1 MSNDRIKALLT
12 RYLGGQ
18 SPIPQPV
25 DVTKRAQDLISAID
39 AGGLPLNPF
48 IVNDIGRQLGLDV
61 AVDAP
66 MMDTIARIRKSLGMT

>member
-18 SPIPQPV
+18 SPIPKAI
-25 DVTKRAQDLISAID
+25 DTTKRAKDLIAAID

-48 IVNDIGRQLGLDV
+48 IVNDIGRQLGLEV
-61 AVDAP
+61 AIDAH
-66 MMDTIARIRKSLGMT
+66 MMDTIARIRKTLESS

>member
-18 SPIPQPV
+18 SPSPKPV
-25 DVTKRAQDLISAID
+25 EITKRAKDLIAAID

-48 IVNDIGRQLGLDV
+48 IVNDIGRHLGLDV
-61 AVDAP
+61 ATDAP
-66 MMDTIARIRKSLGMT
+66 MMDTIARIRKSLESS

>member
-18 SPIPQPV
+18 SPIPKPV
-25 DVTKRAQDLISAID
+25 DVTQRAKDLIDAID

-61 AVDAP
+61 ATDAP
-66 MMDTIARIRKSLGMT
+66 MMDTIARIRKTLGST

>member
-18 SPIPQPV
+18 PPISQPV
-25 DVTKRAQDLISAID
+25 DVTKRAQDLIAAID

-48 IVNDIGRQLGLDV
+48 IVNDIGRQLGLEV
-61 AVDAP
+61 ATDAT
-66 MMDTIARIRKSLGMT
+66 MMDTIVRIRKSLEMT